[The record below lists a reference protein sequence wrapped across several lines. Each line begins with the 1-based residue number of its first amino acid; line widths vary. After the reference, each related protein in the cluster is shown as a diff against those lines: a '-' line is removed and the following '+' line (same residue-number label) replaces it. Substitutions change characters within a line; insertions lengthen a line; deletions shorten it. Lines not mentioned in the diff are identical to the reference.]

1 MDALF
6 SPCVKRQLAI
16 PELFGGIWQE
26 KNGTGSTGKTNGE
39 TGSTT
44 TTSTGTG
51 TCGGTSTGG
60 TTTPTIPS
68 SGNFGQITDG
78 SYADK
83 LTMQYYKDGNVEI
96 NPFYSETSAIAQT
109 HDSEMNGNYSF
120 SKSGCLMTCTA
131 KVISEK
137 SGKQI
142 YLRDINK
149 HVDKNS
155 DGLLS
160 FEEIEA
166 GIEYYLGKEYN
177 IESNW
182 YQDSLNAER
191 FIEASNRGD
200 TYVLARACGDFD
212 GNGTEEHHWV
222 VLEGFTT
229 DSNGR
234 LVFTYDGSSN
244 NDVGRSYVFGNADN
258 SKNEFK
264 IDKIATFTITRK

>member
-1 MDALF
+1 
-6 SPCVKRQLAI
+6 
-16 PELFGGIWQE
+16 
-26 KNGTGSTGKTNGE
+26 
-39 TGSTT
+39 
-44 TTSTGTG
+44 
-51 TCGGTSTGG
+51 
-60 TTTPTIPS
+60 
-68 SGNFGQITDG
+68 
-78 SYADK
+78 
-83 LTMQYYKDGNVEI
+83 
-96 NPFYSETSAIAQT
+96 
-109 HDSEMNGNYSF
+109 MNGNYSF

-166 GIEYYLGKEYN
+166 GMEYYLGKEYN
-177 IESNW
+177 IESHW

-264 IDKIATFTITRK
+264 IDKIETFTITRK